1 MSKGYK
7 PDDILAVPRQE
18 RMMYMA
24 MAELNMEQE
33 KNDLQNAVIG
43 ALAKGIE
50 AMK

>member
-7 PDDILAVPRQE
+7 PDDILAAPRQE

-24 MAELNMEQE
+24 IAELNMEQE
-33 KNDLQNAVIG
+33 QNDLQDAVIG
-43 ALAKGIE
+43 ALAKVVK

>member
-18 RMMYMA
+18 RIMYMA

-33 KNDLQNAVIG
+33 QNDLQNAVLE
-43 ALAKGIE
+43 AHVKLLK